1 MAIISS
7 ATSTKTEKYYCPQKN
22 NFACAGNTLRRK
34 KRMAAGGRSSYCY
47 REALPFGAMVS
58 MECLN
63 VGLNTLFKFAAD
75 GGMSRHVFLVYAY
88 GVAALL
94 LLLPSLFFSRR
105 RSRVLPSLNSSI
117 LLKMFLLGA
126 VGYASQIMGY
136 TGINYGSP
144 TLASAMSNLAPAFTF
159 LLAVIFRM
167 EKVELSSR
175 TSRAK
180 LAGTII
186 SISGAFV
193 VTFYKGPTINDSFS
207 PSPPS
212 LHQLVLESPRSD
224 WIIGSLFLTVEYM
237 LVPVW
242 YILVTHIMKEYPSE
256 FTIIF
261 FYTSSVSVLAAIAG
275 TFAEPD
281 SSKWMIRPNV
291 ALVSML
297 CSGVFN
303 CCINNSVHSWALHLR
318 GPIYVAMFKPLSIA
332 IAAAMGVVFLG
343 DTLYLGSI
351 IGATIIVI
359 GFYTVMW
366 GKAQEEFGEIVIET
380 TTDLESSTDQNH
392 PLLQSYKSHGLQKK

>member
-1 MAIISS
+1 
-7 ATSTKTEKYYCPQKN
+7 
-22 NFACAGNTLRRK
+22 
-34 KRMAAGGRSSYCY
+34 
-47 REALPFGAMVS
+47 
-58 MECLN
+58 
-63 VGLNTLFKFAAD
+63 
-75 GGMSRHVFLVYAY
+75 
-88 GVAALL
+88 
-94 LLLPSLFFSRR
+94 
-105 RSRVLPSLNSSI
+105 
-117 LLKMFLLGA
+117 MFLLGA

-193 VTFYKGPTINDSFS
+193 VTFYKGPTINASFS
-207 PSPPS
+207 SSPPS
-212 LHQLVLESPRSD
+212 LHQLVLDSPRSD

-318 GPIYVAMFKPLSIA
+318 GPVYVAMFKPLSIA

-366 GKAQEEFGEIVIET
+366 GKAQEEFGEFVIET
-380 TTDLESSTDQNH
+380 TTDLESSMDQNH
-392 PLLQSYKSHGLQKK
+392 PLLQKSYKSHGLQKK

>member
-1 MAIISS
+1 MA
-7 ATSTKTEKYYCPQKN
+7 
-22 NFACAGNTLRRK
+22 
-34 KRMAAGGRSSYCY
+34 GRGDRSYCY
-47 REALPFGAMVS
+47 REALPFAAMVS

-75 GGMSRHVFLVYAY
+75 RGMSRHVFLVYAY
-88 GVAALL
+88 AVAAL

-105 RSRVLPSLNSSI
+105 RSRVLPSLNFSI
-117 LLKMFLLGA
+117 VVKIFVLGA

-159 LLAVIFRM
+159 VLAVIFRM
-167 EKVELSSR
+167 EKLSLSSS
-175 TSRAK
+175 TTRAK
-180 LAGTII
+180 LAGTVI

-193 VTFYKGPTINDSFS
+193 VTFYKGPSINPSFS
-207 PSPPS
+207 FSSSSSPPS
-212 LHQLVLESPRSD
+212 MNQLLDSTRSD
-224 WIIGSLFLTVEYM
+224 WIIGSLFLSVEYM

-261 FYTSSVSVLAAIAG
+261 FYTSSVSILAAVAG
-275 TFAEPD
+275 VFAEPD
-281 SSKWMIRPNV
+281 SSKWMIRPNI
-291 ALVSML
+291 ALASIL

-318 GPIYVAMFKPLSIA
+318 GPVFVAMFKPLSIA
-332 IAAAMGVVFLG
+332 IAAAMGVVILG
-343 DTLYLGSI
+343 DTLFLGSI

-366 GKAQEEFGEIVIET
+366 GKAKEEFGAFVMEA
-380 TTDLESSTDQNH
+380 TDLESSMDQNH
-392 PLLQSYKSHGLQKK
+392 PLLQTYKIHNSRT